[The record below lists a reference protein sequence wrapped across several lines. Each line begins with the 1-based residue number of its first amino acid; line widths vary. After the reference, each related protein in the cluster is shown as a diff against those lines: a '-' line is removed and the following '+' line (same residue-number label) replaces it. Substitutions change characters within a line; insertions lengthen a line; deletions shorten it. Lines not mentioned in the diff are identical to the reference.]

1 MDYGKIKKN
10 LVLRSLRDILDGLN
24 KSESCDSKDT
34 MVFDQLKHEV
44 IIAIEKITTIKT
56 C

>member
-10 LVLRSLRDILDGLN
+10 LVLRSLNDILDGLN
-24 KSESCDSKDT
+24 KSDSWDEKDIA
-34 MVFDQLKHEV
+34 VFSQLKHEV